1 MITVSGLLQI
11 KGNAVWTVSSDATI
25 LDALRCLKEK
35 DVGAL
40 VVVDAD
46 QMVGII
52 SERDFVRSIAETGNC
67 LIDAPVRNLM
77 TQDVITVAPDQTIEA
92 CMQLMTAHKV
102 RHLPVMH
109 EDHLVGLIS
118 IGDVVKEII
127 NSKES
132 LIDNLEN
139 YITGRGY
146 GH

>member
-11 KGNAVWTVSSDATI
+11 KGNAVWTVSPDATI
-25 LDALRCLKEK
+25 LDALRYLKDK

-40 VVVDAD
+40 VVTDAD

-67 LIDAPVRNLM
+67 LIDAPVRDLM
-77 TQDVITVAPDQTIEA
+77 TQDVITVAPDQSIEA

-109 EDHLVGLIS
+109 EGHLVGLIS

-127 NSKES
+127 SSKES